1 MYAKCRRDTAT
12 MTSVPLATMRKLA
25 RLTAKFAHDSP
36 LSLSAHEAMRRRQR
50 IAEDMVAHKLDDESQ
65 QWTAADFCEV
75 FMVLHKRHSVPQF
88 PPTYRHVERLPR
100 ADVARLWR
108 RITTLPMILLDPA
121 PYNRFLLYHLE
132 HGDSTAF
139 QGVLDWMMLHSIHL
153 HSFSYGQIIRM
164 LLAQNQTETAAVMVK
179 ELVEAK
185 YPPSST
191 MVCHLLHA
199 FAMAGEQATCNLIR
213 TAWADRL
220 TNASADDLVSLVDLL
235 LPYPEMRTMAL
246 DFASLALA
254 RIEQTGDPQ
263 SAPQSH
269 DDFRSRTISSWL
281 SRLIEDQSP
290 MLADFFRVLDTQSD
304 RVRLGTWCRVTAA
317 ATAAAAPP
325 PPRLFLDRPPSAPLP
340 RPSLSPSRKP
350 NRIYWRRGSWRHFAR
365 ALALTPHVLDFAT
378 PQYFLA
384 KLLGLMYEH
393 GAGPEAVVLI
403 RSLVVHAP
411 RNATRTPVVNE
422 ALRILVAF
430 NEHHLVQNVLWPRL
444 RSNLETESPHTV
456 ADTQTLNYLLISAL
470 NPRSAPTAIAVG
482 SSTATGQFA
491 NDVTETMTHAGVPGD
506 AVTWSLVAK
515 WALTNGAPSAVFAI
529 LDRAAEHRQ
538 GSASL
543 LNMALKA
550 ATDAAHM
557 QVVVEFLVAHG
568 TESKV
573 PALKS
578 SSRPRSGGPREW
590 LLADD
595 ENRLLFQ
602 DRVRELECD
611 VEEMRAALGTALAEV
626 LDDVEID

>member
-1 MYAKCRRDTAT
+1 MIT
-12 MTSVPLATMRKLA
+12 MPLTTMRKLA
-25 RLTAKFAHDSP
+25 QLTAEIAHDFP
-36 LSLSAHEAMRRRQR
+36 LTLGAHEAMRRRQR
-50 IAEDMVAHKLDDESQ
+50 IAEDMIAHKLDDASQ

-75 FMVLHKRHSVPQF
+75 LMVLHKRHSVPQY
-88 PPTYRHVERLPR
+88 PPTYRHIERLSR
-100 ADVARLWR
+100 ADVARLWQ
-108 RITTLPMILLDPA
+108 RITTLPMVLLDPA

-132 HGDSTAF
+132 NGDSTAF
-139 QGVLDWMMLHSIHL
+139 QEVLDWMMQNSIHL

-179 ELVEAK
+179 ELVDAE

-199 FAMAGEQATCNLIR
+199 FAMAGEQATCDLIR

-235 LPYPEMRTMAL
+235 LPYPEMRAMTL
-246 DFASLALA
+246 DLASLTLS
-254 RIEQTGDPQ
+254 RIEQTGNPK

-269 DDFRSRTISSWL
+269 DDLRARTISSWL

-304 RVRLGTWCRVTAA
+304 RVRLDTWCRVTAA
-317 ATAAAAPP
+317 ATAAA
-325 PPRLFLDRPPSAPLP
+325 
-340 RPSLSPSRKP
+340 
-350 NRIYWRRGSWRHFAR
+350 NNIYWRRGSWRHFAR
-365 ALALTPHVLDFAT
+365 ALALTPHVLDFMT

-411 RNATRTPVVNE
+411 RNATRTPVVNQ

-444 RSNLETESPHTV
+444 RSNLETDPPHTV

-470 NPRSAPTAIAVG
+470 NPRLAATTMAIG
-482 SSTATGQFA
+482 GSTATGQFA
-491 NDVTETMTHAGVPGD
+491 NDVTETMTCAGVPGD
-506 AVTWSLVAK
+506 AVTWSLLAK
-515 WALTNGAPSAVFAI
+515 WALTNGAPGAVFAI

-557 QVVVEFLVAHG
+557 QVIVEFLVAHG

-590 LLADD
+590 LLVDD
-595 ENRLLFQ
+595 ENRFLFQ
-602 DRVRELECD
+602 DRVRELRCA

-626 LDDVEID
+626 LDDVEVE

>member
-1 MYAKCRRDTAT
+1 
-12 MTSVPLATMRKLA
+12 MTSMPLTTMRKLA
-25 RLTAKFAHDSP
+25 RLTAGFAHNSP

-50 IAEDMVAHKLDDESQ
+50 IAEDMVAYKLDDESQ

-75 FMVLHKRHSVPQF
+75 FLVLHKRHSVPQF
-88 PPTYRHVERLPR
+88 PPSYRHIERLER
-100 ADVARLWR
+100 TDVSRLWR
-108 RITTLPMILLDPA
+108 RITTLPMVLLDPA

-132 HGDSTAF
+132 RGDSTAF
-139 QGVLDWMMLHSIHL
+139 QEVLDWMMQHSIHL

-164 LLAQNQTETAAVMVK
+164 LLTQNQTETAAVMVK
-179 ELVEAK
+179 ELVDAE

-191 MVCHLLHA
+191 MLCHLLHA
-199 FAMAGEQATCNLIR
+199 FAMAGEKATCDLIR

-235 LPYPEMRTMAL
+235 LPYSEMRAMTL
-246 DFASLALA
+246 ELASLALA
-254 RIEQTGDPQ
+254 RIEPTGNPKSMPQ
-263 SAPQSH
+263 SYNDLRA
-269 DDFRSRTISSWL
+269 RSISSWL

-304 RVRLGTWCRVTAA
+304 RVRLDTWCRLTVA
-317 ATAAAAPP
+317 ATAAAVPP
-325 PPRLFLDRPPSAPLP
+325 SPRLSFDRPPSAPP
-340 RPSLSPSRKP
+340 PPPPPSPSRKP
-350 NRIYWRRGSWRHFAR
+350 NHIYWRRGSWRHFAR

-384 KLLGLMYEH
+384 KLLGLMYVH

-444 RSNLETESPHTV
+444 RANLETAPPHTV

-470 NPRSAPTAIAVG
+470 HPRSTSMAVG
-482 SSTATGQFA
+482 ESTATGQFA
-491 NDVTETMTHAGVPGD
+491 NDVTVTMTQAGVPGD

-515 WALTNGAPSAVFAI
+515 WSLTNGAPGAVFAI

-538 GSASL
+538 GSAPM

-557 QVVVEFLVAHG
+557 QVIVEFLVAHG
-568 TESKV
+568 TENKV
-573 PALKS
+573 PAPKS

-590 LLADD
+590 LLVDN

-602 DRVRELECD
+602 DRVRELRCD
-611 VEEMRAALGTALAEV
+611 VEETRVALGSALAEV
-626 LDDVEID
+626 LDDVEVE